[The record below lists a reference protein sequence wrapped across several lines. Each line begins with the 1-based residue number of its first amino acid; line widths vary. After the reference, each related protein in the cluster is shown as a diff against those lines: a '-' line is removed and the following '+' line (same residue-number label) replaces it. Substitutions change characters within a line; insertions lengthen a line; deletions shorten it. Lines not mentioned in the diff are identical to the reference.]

1 MLVVMLMLMMT
12 TILLLLMMLPL
23 MMILVMMVKM
33 MLAMLAVMVGLGT
46 TMVEPVLMDMAGVGV
61 GVMIR
66 LVARVGV
73 IVMSRVG
80 VVDGIG
86 VGARRQWVHRRAM
99 GTLMLEM
106 RFKHSNPLP
115 SWGNASPS
123 FFLQCGNAKKCMR

>member
-1 MLVVMLMLMMT
+1 MLMMT
-12 TILLLLMMLPL
+12 TILLLLMLPL
-23 MMILVMMVKM
+23 MILVMMVMKKM

-80 VVDGIG
+80 VVD
-86 VGARRQWVHRRAM
+86 R
-99 GTLMLEM
+99 
-106 RFKHSNPLP
+106 
-115 SWGNASPS
+115 
-123 FFLQCGNAKKCMR
+123 

>member
-73 IVMSRVG
+73 FVMSRVG
-80 VVDGIG
+80 VVD
-86 VGARRQWVHRRAM
+86 R
-99 GTLMLEM
+99 
-106 RFKHSNPLP
+106 
-115 SWGNASPS
+115 
-123 FFLQCGNAKKCMR
+123 